1 MTYEAVRE
9 FAGSWM
15 LVAMFLFFASAVL
28 WVFRPGATR
37 QYRDTANLIF
47 RNEDAPARDADA
59 DDATRPEEGR
69 A

>member
-15 LVAMFLFFASAVL
+15 LVAMFLFFAAAVL

-37 QYRDTANLIF
+37 TYRDTANLIF
-47 RNEDAPARDADA
+47 RNEDAPADGPVDAA
-59 DDATRPEEGR
+59 DTPPEEGR